1 MTKKA
6 ALDKNLIGSVYIA
19 STQTQMKKT
28 EKLARTVIRTT
39 GKSPEKTNQKKP

>member
-6 ALDKNLIGSVYIA
+6 ALGKNLFGSVYIA
-19 STQTQMKKT
+19 CTQTQMKKT

-39 GKSPEKTNQKKP
+39 GKSPEKTNQKKL